1 MTASTAACD
10 SSMDDA
16 LTADSVSDAVDAVDA
31 VEQSATKRRRLDHS
45 AGKSTPC
52 EESAASRSEPL
63 AEDEQ
68 ILVQVTA
75 QHQQQSATPE
85 VPALLCT
92 AAKDG
97 VDCVDGSSS
106 SDSAISA
113 ATAPEEAAQDG
124 LVPPKTVY
132 PCRTCGA
139 CLSSTSN
146 RRRHERTKHQV
157 ASEPAHPVRPVSATV
172 RAQPEPVH
180 PPLGAIPRRS
190 VKRTAPASAYLPTS
204 SPVVQ
209 PVMARKRAPTADALR
224 ILADGGDESEGTESK
239 DEEED
244 LELLRY
250 LGSSLPALQQRSF
263 GHRAAAASP
272 CGDEDKSGTPNG
284 RPGPL
289 GDSSGSEAS
298 RMDDDVSTEDEPVPG
313 MPLLLSDADMQAACY
328 GFLRWLT
335 HPPLTQF
342 EAGVKLKRVKTMA
355 ALQPI
360 RCNLRFVF
368 TLLSSKQVT
377 NKADLHEL
385 TSLETCQ
392 TLFDALGERGVGS
405 ARTHAIA
412 LLVKKVLVFLSTS
425 ESTAKR
431 QFLPPTMYDSFLFV
445 DGICCANSLRRKQ
458 ESRNRALLGL
468 HASKQLAQGSAHQA
482 SKPFYIPTTWSSDA
496 PDSAS
501 SPTGRRADVS
511 PASSPASFAPPAA
524 SSCNELSKAELQ
536 QVTKGCLASLRELMT
551 APAGGDV
558 EAQKGSLRWFQ
569 SLLATCMFCLG
580 LAPRSQVL
588 KQLRLG
594 STFTKHADDQKWWV
608 SLLADMSKNG
618 RPVLFSFPQILTP
631 IIDEFIATVRPRLL
645 APAAADSSES
655 ADHMYL
661 FVKFNGSPRTD
672 FSGLTSAATQYTIG
686 RPVNA
691 HAFRSAVMYAPPCT
705 YSACK

>member
-1 MTASTAACD
+1 
-10 SSMDDA
+10 
-16 LTADSVSDAVDAVDA
+16 
-31 VEQSATKRRRLDHS
+31 
-45 AGKSTPC
+45 
-52 EESAASRSEPL
+52 
-63 AEDEQ
+63 
-68 ILVQVTA
+68 
-75 QHQQQSATPE
+75 
-85 VPALLCT
+85 
-92 AAKDG
+92 
-97 VDCVDGSSS
+97 
-106 SDSAISA
+106 
-113 ATAPEEAAQDG
+113 
-124 LVPPKTVY
+124 
-132 PCRTCGA
+132 
-139 CLSSTSN
+139 
-146 RRRHERTKHQV
+146 
-157 ASEPAHPVRPVSATV
+157 
-172 RAQPEPVH
+172 
-180 PPLGAIPRRS
+180 
-190 VKRTAPASAYLPTS
+190 
-204 SPVVQ
+204 
-209 PVMARKRAPTADALR
+209 MARKRAPTSDALR
-224 ILADGGDESEGTESK
+224 ILADEGGESEGTESK
-239 DEEED
+239 DEQED

-263 GHRAAAASP
+263 GHRVAAPSP
-272 CGDEDKSGTPNG
+272 CGDEEKSGTVTSG
-284 RPGPL
+284 SR

-313 MPLLLSDADMQAACY
+313 MPLLLSDADMQAGCFD
-328 GFLRWLT
+328 FLRWLT
-335 HPPLTQF
+335 LPPLTQF
-342 EAGVKLKRVKTMA
+342 ESQCKLKRVKTMA

-392 TLFDALGERGVGS
+392 TLFEALGERGVGS

-412 LLVKKVLVFLSTS
+412 LLVKKILVFLSTT
-425 ESTAKR
+425 ESTARK
-431 QFLPPTMYDSFLFV
+431 QFLPPTMYDSFLYV

-482 SKPFYIPTTWSSDA
+482 SMPFSIPTTWSSDA

-511 PASSPASFAPPAA
+511 PASSSASVAPPA

-536 QVTKGCLASLRELMT
+536 QVTKGCLASLRELMA
-551 APAGGDV
+551 APSGGDV

-569 SLLATCMFCLG
+569 SLLVTCMFCLG

-618 RPVLFSFPQILTP
+618 RPVLFSFPEILTP

-645 APAAADSSES
+645 APAAADSSEP

-672 FSGLTSAATQYTIG
+672 FSSLTSAATQDTIG

-691 HAFRSAVMYAPPCT
+691 HAFRSAVMYEPQCT
-705 YSACK
+705 YSACM